1 MIVLVKVNKTYKY
14 GTDAK
19 LAAYSSWCIG
29 SLLDNE
35 ALRNEYKYLVAYA
48 NNEIVGTYQI
58 QGLALANNNFRGN
71 RRIKFNLADIDE
83 KCSEQLV
90 KIINDLKSTC
100 SNKVKNKSPF
110 SLISREHL
118 NEFEVE
124 HHHLNCNPLNEI
136 PVLDSEELET
146 LINLNGSHISNQY
159 WLKITVKRNTYDSF
173 SKQHSISHLSI
184 AELHPNGKM
193 TLNISNN
200 ASGKMMLVKNT
211 ISSSE
216 KQDLLAIF
224 TTFNNNSKNAIK
236 QIIDSDVTSHVAHF
250 NEMAITFESF
260 EDASF
265 TVQNRHEHWNGNVLF
280 TKSGLLN
287 DIVNLM
293 TIC

>member
-1 MIVLVKVNKTYKY
+1 
-14 GTDAK
+14 
-19 LAAYSSWCIG
+19 
-29 SLLDNE
+29 
-35 ALRNEYKYLVAYA
+35 
-48 NNEIVGTYQI
+48 
-58 QGLALANNNFRGN
+58 
-71 RRIKFNLADIDE
+71 
-83 KCSEQLV
+83 
-90 KIINDLKSTC
+90 
-100 SNKVKNKSPF
+100 
-110 SLISREHL
+110 
-118 NEFEVE
+118 
-124 HHHLNCNPLNEI
+124 
-136 PVLDSEELET
+136 
-146 LINLNGSHISNQY
+146 
-159 WLKITVKRNTYDSF
+159 
-173 SKQHSISHLSI
+173 
-184 AELHPNGKM
+184 M

-287 DIVNLM
+287 DIVYLM